1 MYGQNTIDSA
11 FDVAIFMLSFCF
23 SKLQHM
29 TRFVKPFIGLLLL
42 VITSM
47 QAMAQITIVPR
58 PAELKETGSGAVL
71 TLTAETPVTIAS
83 DKLLPSAEF
92 LTMYVQQYYG
102 VQLKIS
108 KKPAKATAVVLSV
121 DPSVGGEGAYVLETS
136 ASGVSIKGADETGVF
151 YGVQSLLQLL
161 PGQKGAALA
170 LPGVIVKDTP
180 RFGYRGVMLDV
191 GRHFFPV
198 DFIKKFIDYLAIHKI
213 NTMHWHLTEDQGWRI
228 EIKKH
233 PELTSK
239 GAYRNGTI
247 VGHYPGSVNDNER
260 YGGFYTQQ
268 QVKDIV
274 AYAAKRYITVVPEI
288 EMPGHASAA
297 IAAYPNLSCF
307 PAEPT
312 NLQKLPSNASKANPG
327 KQVQETWGVH
337 DDVFC
342 AGNDSVYQLLQ
353 DVIDEVVPLFP
364 SKLFHIGGDECPKA
378 NWKRCP
384 RCQARMKA
392 NNLKDEHELQSYFV
406 QRMEKYINSK
416 GKILIGW
423 DEILEGGLAPNAWV
437 MSWRGEAGGIEA
449 AKQGHDVIMTPTTYC
464 YFDYYQGK
472 SKTEPLA
479 IGGYLPLNKVF
490 SYSPFPSALTGEQ
503 AKHIKGIQANLWT
516 EYVESPAKAEYM
528 LMPRLAAIAE
538 VAWSPEAGKSW
549 EDFTRRMEGLYDRY
563 AMMGIN
569 YAKSAYEVRQSIQIE
584 SVNNKANISFKT
596 DSYNPDIR
604 YTLDGSVPTATSTK
618 YTKPFDVYKSV
629 IIKAAV
635 FQNGQLKG
643 NVSEQKIVL
652 D

>member
-1 MYGQNTIDSA
+1 MN
-11 FDVAIFMLSFCF
+11 
-23 SKLQHM
+23 
-29 TRFVKPFIGLLLL
+29 RFVKPFIGLLLL
-42 VITSM
+42 ALVGLQST
-47 QAMAQITIVPR
+47 AQITIVPR
-58 PAELKETGSGAVL
+58 PIELKETGVANVM
-71 TLTAETPVTIAS
+71 TITAETPVVITNNNV
-83 DKLLPSAEF
+83 LPSAEF
-92 LTMYVQQYYG
+92 LTQFLQQYYG
-102 VQLKIS
+102 VQLKTS
-108 KKPAKATAVVLSV
+108 KKPAKTASISLATDPAV
-121 DPSVGGEGAYVLETS
+121 GTEGAYVLEVN

-161 PGQKGAALA
+161 PSQKTAALA
-170 LPGVIVKDTP
+170 LPGVIVKDAP

-198 DFIKKFIDYLAIHKI
+198 DFVKKFIDYLAIHKI

-233 PELTSK
+233 PELTAK
-239 GAYRNGTI
+239 GGFRNGTI
-247 VGHYPGSVNDNER
+247 VGHFPGSVNDNER

-312 NLQKLPSNASKANPG
+312 NLGKLPSTVSKANPG

-364 SKLFHIGGDECPKA
+364 SKLVHIGGDECPKA

-392 NNLKDEHELQSYFV
+392 NNLKDEHELQSYFI

-464 YFDYYQGK
+464 YFDYYQGR

-479 IGGYLPLNKVF
+479 IGGYLALNKVY
-490 SYSPFPSALTGEQ
+490 SYTPFPAALTAEQ

-538 VAWSPEAGKSW
+538 VAWSPEQGKSW
-549 EDFTRRMEGLYDRY
+549 EDFIRRMEGLYDRY
-563 AMMGIN
+563 ALMGIN

-584 SVNNKANISFKT
+584 SVNNKASIRFAT
-596 DSYNPDIR
+596 DAYNPDIR
-604 YTLDGSVPTATSTK
+604 YTLDGSTPTANSTK

-629 IIKAAV
+629 IIKAGV
-635 FQNGQLKG
+635 FQNGALKG

>member
-1 MYGQNTIDSA
+1 
-11 FDVAIFMLSFCF
+11 
-23 SKLQHM
+23 M
-29 TRFVKPFIGLLLL
+29 TRIWKPIIWLMF
-42 VITSM
+42 M
-47 QAMAQITIVPR
+47 AMLTTQGFSQISLVPR
-58 PAELKETGSGAVL
+58 PLELKETGSGNIF
-71 TLTAETPVTIAS
+71 TIKAETPVILTS

-92 LTMYVQQYYG
+92 LVQYVQQYYG
-102 VQLKIS
+102 VQLKTS
-108 KKPAKATAVVLSV
+108 KKPAKVNGVVLSI
-121 DPSVGGEGAYVLETS
+121 DPAAGGQGAYMLEVT

-161 PGQKGAALA
+161 PANKTTALD
-170 LPGVIVKDTP
+170 LPGVWVKDAP

-198 DFIKKFIDYLAIHKI
+198 EFVKKFIDYLAIHKI

-233 PELTSK
+233 PQLTAK

-247 VGHYPGSVNDNER
+247 VGHYPGSENDNER
-260 YGGFYTQQ
+260 YGGFYTQD

-297 IAAYPNLSCF
+297 IAAFPNLSCF
-307 PAEPT
+307 PNEPT
-312 NLQKLPSNASKANPG
+312 NLGKLPSEVSKANPG

-342 AGNDSVYQLLQ
+342 AGNDSVYQLLE

-364 SKLFHIGGDECPKA
+364 STLFHIGGDECPKA

-384 RCQARMKA
+384 RCQARMKEH
-392 NNLKDEHELQSYFV
+392 NLKDEHELQSYFV

-449 AKQGHDVIMTPTTYC
+449 AKQNHDVIMSPTTYC

-479 IGGYLPLNKVF
+479 IGGYLPLNKVY
-490 SYSPFPSALTGEQ
+490 SYNPFPDALTAEQ

-516 EYVESPAKAEYM
+516 EYVESPSKAEYM

-538 VAWSPEAGKSW
+538 VAWSPQEGKSW
-549 EDFTRRMEGLYDRY
+549 EDFTRRMERLYDQY
-563 AMMGIN
+563 KLIGAN
-569 YAKSAYEVRQSIQIE
+569 YAKSAYEVRQTVIIE
-584 SVNNKANISFKT
+584 SVNNKANVTFKT
-596 DSYNPDIR
+596 DAYNPDIR
-604 YTLDGSVPTATSTK
+604 YTLDGSTPSANSLK
-618 YTKPFDVYKSV
+618 YTKSFDVYRSA
-629 IIKAAV
+629 IIKAGV
-635 FQNGQLKG
+635 FKNGELKG
-643 NVSEQKIVL
+643 NVSEQRIVL